1 MAIKLIIKD
10 GTTDLGDT
18 IRDLIDEKK
27 LLNWEYD
34 VEGDFTLSSVQW
46 RNKAWFRIY
55 KDEKNPNSIKFGIIG
70 RKEQS
75 MGRTLYAVYHG
86 RFAEMLLSHF
96 DRKISNMEITP
107 MKDLIDSFH

>member
-1 MAIKLIIKD
+1 MAIKLKLKD
-10 GTTDLGDT
+10 ESNDLGDS
-18 IRDLIDEKK
+18 IRDLIDEGK

-34 VEGDFTLSSVQW
+34 VEGDFTLSSAQW
-46 RNKAWFRIY
+46 RNKAWFRLH
-55 KDEKNPNSIKFGIIG
+55 KNNESPDSIGFGIIG

-96 DRKISNMEITP
+96 DREISDMDITP
-107 MKDLIDSFH
+107 MKDSIDSFQ